1 MTTDYKLFSKVLT
14 NRLKKFLKL
23 IIHRD
28 QSYCVSD
35 RSIMDNIFLRRDLL
49 DVCKLYSIYVGI
61 ISLDQEKAFDRVDHG
76 FLFSTLKAF
85 GFGEGFVALLCLLYK
100 EAFCLVKVGGGL
112 RCPVQVQR
120 GIRQGCPISGQ
131 LYSLAIEPLLNRLR
145 SRLSGLM
152 LPGLPQRH
160 LLVVSAYADDINV
173 IVRDERD
180 VVFLGDS
187 LEIYGRASSAKVNW
201 GKSQALQVGQWADKV
216 MPKLP
221 GNLSWGKQGM
231 EVLGVFLGTEFQRKN
246 WEGVMERVC
255 ARLSKWKW
263 LLPQL
268 SYRWRVLIVNNLVA
282 STLWHR
288 LIVLPPPRGQIEGI
302 QRAAVDFFWSGL
314 HWLRSVILYLPVQKG
329 GQGLVDIAARI
340 TAFRLQT
347 VQRLLYRFGLP
358 WMDTACLLLRRAGCL
373 GYDKP
378 LFLLWPQ
385 STDLTGLT
393 PFYQSVV
400 QAWQVFTYHR
410 EAVMTPRMCLFE
422 EPLFG
427 NNFIT
432 SQVLCSVSLRS
443 RLREAG
449 CVKLGHLMKTSIPH
463 LAERTNIRSNRLLCR
478 LVEEVCASLPEVLTA
493 FAEDRTISD
502 KWDDEYEYVFP
513 SLTVSPASAGR
524 GGHPAV
530 SKYPRVGRL

>member
-1 MTTDYKLFSKVLT
+1 M
-14 NRLKKFLKL
+14 
-23 IIHRD
+23 
-28 QSYCVSD
+28 
-35 RSIMDNIFLRRDLL
+35 
-49 DVCKLYSIYVGI
+49 
-61 ISLDQEKAFDRVDHG
+61 
-76 FLFSTLKAF
+76 
-85 GFGEGFVALLCLLYK
+85 
-100 EAFCLVKVGGGL
+100 
-112 RCPVQVQR
+112 
-120 GIRQGCPISGQ
+120 
-131 LYSLAIEPLLNRLR
+131 
-145 SRLSGLM
+145 
-152 LPGLPQRH
+152 
-160 LLVVSAYADDINV
+160 VSAYADDINV

-231 EVLGVFLGTEFQRKN
+231 KVLGVFLGSDEFYRKN
-246 WEGVMERVC
+246 WEGVMERAC

-268 SYRWRVLIVNNLVA
+268 SYRGWVLIVNNLVA

-288 LIVLPPPRGQIEGI
+288 LIVLPPPRGLIEGI

-314 HWLRSVILYLPVQKG
+314 HWLRSAILYLPVQEG
-329 GQGLVDIAARI
+329 GQGLVDIAVCI

-347 VQRLLYRFGLP
+347 VQRWLYRFGLP
-358 WMDTACLLLRRAGCL
+358 WMDTACLLLRRAGRL
-373 GYDKP
+373 GYDKH
-378 LFLLWPQ
+378 LFLLRPQ
-385 STDLTGLT
+385 STDITGLT

-410 EAVMTPRMCLFE
+410 EAVMTPGMWLFE

-432 SQVLCSVSLRS
+432 SQVLYSVSLRS

-463 LAERTNIRSNRLLCR
+463 LAERTNIRSNGLLCR

-530 SKYPRVGRL
+530 SKDPRVGRL

>member
-1 MTTDYKLFSKVLT
+1 
-14 NRLKKFLKL
+14 
-23 IIHRD
+23 
-28 QSYCVSD
+28 
-35 RSIMDNIFLRRDLL
+35 MDNIFLMRDLL
-49 DVCKLYSIYVGI
+49 DVCKLYSIDVGI

-76 FLFSTLKAF
+76 FLFSNLRAF
-85 GFGEGFVALLCLLYK
+85 GFGEGFVALLGLLYK
-100 EAFCLVKVGGGL
+100 VAFCLVKVGGGL
-112 RCPVQVQR
+112 SCPVQVQR

-231 EVLGVFLGTEFQRKN
+231 NVLGVFLGTEFQRKN

-314 HWLRSVILYLPVQKG
+314 HWLRSAILYLPVQEG
-329 GQGLVDIAARI
+329 G
-340 TAFRLQT
+340 
-347 VQRLLYRFGLP
+347 
-358 WMDTACLLLRRAGCL
+358 
-373 GYDKP
+373 
-378 LFLLWPQ
+378 
-385 STDLTGLT
+385 
-393 PFYQSVV
+393 
-400 QAWQVFTYHR
+400 
-410 EAVMTPRMCLFE
+410 
-422 EPLFG
+422 
-427 NNFIT
+427 
-432 SQVLCSVSLRS
+432 
-443 RLREAG
+443 
-449 CVKLGHLMKTSIPH
+449 
-463 LAERTNIRSNRLLCR
+463 
-478 LVEEVCASLPEVLTA
+478 
-493 FAEDRTISD
+493 
-502 KWDDEYEYVFP
+502 
-513 SLTVSPASAGR
+513 
-524 GGHPAV
+524 
-530 SKYPRVGRL
+530 